1 MFQNVGDVTVGLRE
15 RRKRWSLDAR
25 RFSSRLL
32 QRRPL
37 PSSRAVRGRCRAAA
51 RRGIRLGAALGQPRR
66 RHMRRARF
74 DDDVSGVDEACR
86 GLRLGSARRDPH
98 RSREHWAV

>member
-1 MFQNVGDVTVGLRE
+1 MRRWDCEKGGSDGHWTQDASPRDCYSDVLCRLRE
-15 RRKRWSLDAR
+15 RCVVD
-25 RFSSRLL
+25 
-32 QRRPL
+32 
-37 PSSRAVRGRCRAAA
+37 VGAAA

-98 RSREHWAV
+98 RSREH